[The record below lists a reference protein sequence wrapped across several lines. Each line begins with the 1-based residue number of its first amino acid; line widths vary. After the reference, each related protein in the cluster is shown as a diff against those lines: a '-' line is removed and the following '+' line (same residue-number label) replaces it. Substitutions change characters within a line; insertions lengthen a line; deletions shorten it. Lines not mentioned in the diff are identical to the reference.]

1 MLMYYLAGASITAF
15 ALSFYKEVP
24 AAGLVLLSLVWPL
37 TWATLILGHLLELI
51 K

>member
-15 ALSFYKEVP
+15 ALSFDSKVP
-24 AAGLVLLSLVWPL
+24 TVGLVLLSLVWPL
-37 TWATLILGHLLELI
+37 TWATIILGHLLELI